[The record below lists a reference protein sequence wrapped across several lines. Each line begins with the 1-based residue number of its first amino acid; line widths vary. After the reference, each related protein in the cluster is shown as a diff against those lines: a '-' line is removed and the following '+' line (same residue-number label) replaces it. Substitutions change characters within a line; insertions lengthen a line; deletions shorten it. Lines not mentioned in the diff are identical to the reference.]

1 MRCNLTHGGYSF
13 RFPCVSLL
21 WCRSIAWRG
30 LWRIMWAPVQILRGL
45 QLRISKSGCKTTI
58 LLCYRQKM
66 RPKKVILKSSFMG
79 NSIHKLIQSG
89 VLDWIRYFFQRG
101 KNNFLCL
108 IFTPDQILKRR
119 RRVSHALK
127 AATFTSSQKGCVLLC
142 NNEQLND
149 LFWWEFLSCPNIF
162 KL

>member
-1 MRCNLTHGGYSF
+1 MQSYTWRLFVSIYLCVFTLMPIDCLERVMKNNVG
-13 RFPCVSLL
+13 PCSNIKGV
-21 WCRSIAWRG
+21 ATF
-30 LWRIMWAPVQILRGL
+30 
-45 QLRISKSGCKTTI
+45 RISKSGCKTAI

-149 LFWWEFLSCPNIF
+149 LF
-162 KL
+162 